1 MQEVTAH
8 EMLVALRHVGADRRG
23 RSLSRWQQTLQADE
37 RDLQRNGSSL
47 QKEHSKTEIR
57 SPIWKKERK
66 IRRFRRQKT
75 PLSP

>member
-23 RSLSRWQQTLQADE
+23 RSLSRWQQTLKADE
-37 RDLQRNGSSL
+37 RHLHEMGQAYKKNT
-47 QKEHSKTEIR
+47 QKNEIR
-57 SPIWKKERK
+57 SPIWRKERK

>member
-23 RSLSRWQQTLQADE
+23 RSLSRWQQTLKADE
-37 RDLQRNGSSL
+37 RHLHEMGQSL
-47 QKEHSKTEIR
+47 QKEHSKTEKR
-57 SPIWKKERK
+57 SPIWRKERK